1 MCARLLF
8 EWCITA
14 LVYVCVH
21 ARYYAWVSA
30 ELALALCVCV
40 LVRWMELCCARGLSS
55 WARTDSCFLRNQQ
68 PSTKGSIFKTKTP
81 RAQHRRW
88 ENGRKRSC
96 AAGNT
101 PLLHILSALLFA
113 PKWCEFVCVR
123 EGAFRR
129 MTWNLSTNAALEDQ
143 LLNNLCRIDVSV
155 TLPNAAL
162 ICLQLNI
169 SDQSIVH

>member
-1 MCARLLF
+1 VCASAI
-8 EWCITA
+8 WM
-14 LVYVCVH
+14 VYNGTGICVYVH

-30 ELALALCVCV
+30 ELALALCVCVCV

-129 MTWNLSTNAALEDQ
+129 MTWNLSTNAALED
-143 LLNNLCRIDVSV
+143 LFSNNFWKINVSV
-155 TLPNAAL
+155 TCLNAAL
-162 ICLQLNI
+162 FCLY
-169 SDQSIVH
+169 